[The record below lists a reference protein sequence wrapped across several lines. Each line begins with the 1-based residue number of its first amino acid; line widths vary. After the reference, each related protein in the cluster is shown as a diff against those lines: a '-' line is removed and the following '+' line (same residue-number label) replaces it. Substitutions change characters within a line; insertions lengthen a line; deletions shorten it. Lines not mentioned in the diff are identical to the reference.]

1 MKPISPCST
10 TFSKRFII
18 LTLSIL
24 AVFQAFAVQVKFNVD
39 MSYQIEDGTFHP
51 STDHVYLRG
60 AFNNWDLSNAMTSDG
75 NGVYSTT
82 INLTSYT
89 WYEFK
94 FFTDA
99 EGFSNNGYEHTVG
112 AGRDNRIIII
122 NTDAAFDIGKVYFNN
137 ANLILRKAGE
147 YYELYSAEAD
157 TQYIS
162 SYAKY
167 LDENVTRIVN
177 VLETSMPGKVK
188 IWIFPDRKSF
198 MISYGNPTGP
208 DWVGGSGFGHS
219 DLIILSPRIYNNGK
233 IDVSLIGHEFTH
245 AVVDCKKI
253 SYVQAWLNEG
263 AACYYGSE
271 PSGIGLRMDGQIRD
285 LIINKYH
292 GVKPELS
299 SIESYTFGDNDGY
312 PLSISIADFII
323 STYGSSKFA
332 QFIVNTDYSVLGFAS
347 KAEFQSAWHKFLD
360 DVYLPPNTI
369 TTLKVDMSY
378 YISKGLFHPETDK
391 VYIGGPFTSWFPY
404 LLQNDGDGIY
414 SYALPYLQKS
424 TCEYK
429 FKISSA
435 GADNGG
441 WENLAGSNRSLTT
454 STKDSTLA
462 TVAFN
467 NLNPTL
473 NLQSPNGGELLLA
486 GDSATISWKY
496 TSIPFIKI
504 EYSADN
510 GANWTSISNSVSAA
524 GLSINWIVP
533 DLSSDHIIIRIS
545 DASNNAILDVS
556 DQPFSVVVPDMAEGP
571 YPADAN
577 TVLLMHFES
586 NLKNSSVLSG
596 NGNVLGTGPIF
607 DAATPL
613 KAGKSFALNGNN
625 YISVPHCDALNLT
638 GDWTIEAWVKFT
650 AFGSNSMYLFW
661 KPGNSDSYLSNY
673 SLEVNPWW
681 GNIFHGFYFSSNVT
695 RLGATSISPSLNQWY
710 HVAFIR
716 DTKASQ
722 ISVIVHD
729 QAHNLISHISAPY
742 TESGVYPNSN
752 NLQIGNGITGFMDE
766 VRISNVVRN
775 FITAKIDE
783 VPGKQVFTV
792 YPNPGSGIINVNPP
806 QGIKNGK
813 IRILD
818 FTGNLVACYSL
829 PEMDSNTLNL
839 GHLAKGIYLIQ
850 LTDNENSWTEK
861 LILN

>member
-1 MKPISPCST
+1 MKHFPQYKSM
-10 TFSKRFII
+10 FSKR
-18 LTLSIL
+18 LLIL
-24 AVFQAFAVQVKFNVD
+24 AISALAAAQVFAVEVKFNVD
-39 MSYQIEDGTFHP
+39 MSYQINDGTFHP

-82 INLTSYT
+82 INLASYT

-99 EGFSNNGYEHTVG
+99 SGFPNNGWEHTVG
-112 AGRDNRIIII
+112 AGRDNRVITI
-122 NTDAAFDIGKVYFNN
+122 NTDAAFDIGKAYFNN

-147 YYELYSAEAD
+147 YYELYCAEAD

-219 DLIILSPRIYNNGK
+219 DLIILTPRIYNNGK
-233 IDVSLIGHEFTH
+233 IDVGLIGHEFTH

-253 SYVQAWLNEG
+253 SYVHAWLNEG

-271 PSGIGLRMDGQIRD
+271 PSGIGLRLDGQIRD
-285 LIINKYH
+285 LINNKYH
-292 GVKPELS
+292 GIKPELS
-299 SIESYTFGDNDGY
+299 SIETYTFADNDGY
-312 PLSISIADFII
+312 PLSVSIADFII
-323 STYGSSKFA
+323 NTFGSSKFA
-332 QFIVNTDYSVLGFAS
+332 QFIVNTDYSVLGFVS
-347 KAEFQSAWHKFLD
+347 KAEFQAAWHKFLD
-360 DVYLPPNTI
+360 DVYLPPTVI
-369 TTLKVDMSY
+369 TNLKVDLSY

-404 LLQNDGDGIY
+404 LLHDDGDGIY
-414 SYALPYLQKS
+414 SYTLPCLQNN
-424 TCEYK
+424 TYEYK
-429 FKISSA
+429 FKISTA

-441 WENLAGSNRSLTT
+441 WENLAGSNRTLTT
-454 STKDSTLA
+454 SAKDSTLA
-462 TVAFN
+462 TLAFN

-473 NLQSPNGGELLLA
+473 CVQSPNGGELILA
-486 GDSATISWKY
+486 GDSVTISWKY
-496 TSIPFIKI
+496 TSIPFIKV
-504 EYSADN
+504 EYSADK
-510 GANWTSISNSVSAA
+510 GASWMPISNSVSTA
-524 GLSINWIVP
+524 GLSINWKVP
-533 DLSSDHIIIRIS
+533 NVSSDNIIIRIS
-545 DASNNAILDVS
+545 DASNSTILDVS
-556 DQPFSVVVPDMAEGP
+556 DHPFSVVVPDMVEGP

-577 TVLLMHFES
+577 TVLLMHFEG
-586 NLKNSSVLSG
+586 NLKNSSALSG
-596 NGNVLGTGPIF
+596 NGSVSGTGPVF

-613 KAGKSFALNGNN
+613 KAGKSFALTGNN

-638 GDWTIEAWVKFT
+638 GDWTIEAWVNFT

-681 GNIFHGFYFSSNVT
+681 GNIFHGFYFSANVT
-695 RLGATSISPSLNQWY
+695 RLGASSISPLLNQWY

-729 QAHNLISHISAPY
+729 QAHNLIFAYQCTLHRIRRVPQ
-742 TESGVYPNSN
+742 
-752 NLQIGNGITGFMDE
+752 LQQPAD
-766 VRISNVVRN
+766 
-775 FITAKIDE
+775 
-783 VPGKQVFTV
+783 
-792 YPNPGSGIINVNPP
+792 
-806 QGIKNGK
+806 
-813 IRILD
+813 
-818 FTGNLVACYSL
+818 
-829 PEMDSNTLNL
+829 
-839 GHLAKGIYLIQ
+839 
-850 LTDNENSWTEK
+850 W
-861 LILN
+861 

>member
-1 MKPISPCST
+1 MKPLLQFKT
-10 TFSKRFII
+10 MFSKR
-18 LTLSIL
+18 LLIL
-24 AVFQAFAVQVKFNVD
+24 AISALAAAQAFAVQVKFNVD

-60 AFNNWDLSNAMTSDG
+60 AFNSWDLSNAMTSEG

-82 INLTSYT
+82 INVASYT

-99 EGFSNNGYEHTVG
+99 AGFPNNGWEHTVG
-112 AGRDNRIIII
+112 AGRDNRISII

-147 YYELYSAEAD
+147 YYELYSADAD

-208 DWVGGSGFGHS
+208 DWVGGAGFGHS
-219 DLIILSPRIYNNGK
+219 DLIILTPRIYNNGK
-233 IDVSLIGHEFTH
+233 IDVGLVGHEFTH
-245 AVVDCKKI
+245 AVVDCKKV
-253 SYVQAWLNEG
+253 SDVYAWLNEG

-271 PSGIGLRMDGQIRD
+271 PTGIGLRPDGQIRD

-299 SIESYTFGDNDGY
+299 SIESYTFADNDGY
-312 PLSISIADFII
+312 PLSTSIADFII
-323 STYGSSKFA
+323 NTFGSSKFA

-347 KAEFQSAWHKFLD
+347 KAEFQAAWHKFLD
-360 DVYLPPNTI
+360 DVYLPPNTV

-404 LLQNDGDGIY
+404 LLQNEGEGIY
-414 SYALPYLQKS
+414 SYALPYRQKS

-429 FKISSA
+429 FKISAA

-441 WENLAGSNRSLTT
+441 WENLAGSNRTLTT
-454 STKDSTLA
+454 STNDSTLA

-486 GDSATISWKY
+486 GDSATISWRY

-510 GANWTSISNSVSAA
+510 GANWTSISNSVSTT
-524 GLSINWIVP
+524 GLSVNWKVP
-533 DLSSDHIIIRIS
+533 DVSADHISIRIS

-556 DQPFSVVVPDMAEGP
+556 DQPFSVVVPDMVEGP

-577 TVLLMHFES
+577 TVLLMHFEG

-596 NGNVLGTGPIF
+596 NGNLLGAGQVF

-613 KAGKSFALNGNN
+613 KAGKSFALNGSN
-625 YISVPHCDALNLT
+625 YITVPHCEALNLT
-638 GDWTIEAWVKFT
+638 GDWTLEAWVKFT
-650 AFGSNSMYLFW
+650 AFGNNSMYLFW

-681 GNIFHGFYFSSNVT
+681 GNIFFGYYFSANVT

-716 DTKASQ
+716 DTKLSQ
-722 ISVIVHD
+722 VSVIVHD
-729 QAHNLISHISAPY
+729 QARNLISHISAPY
-742 TESGVYPNSN
+742 TESGVYPNTQ
-752 NLQIGNGITGFMDE
+752 NLQIGNGITGFIDE
-766 VRISNVVRN
+766 VRISNVVRS
-775 FITAKIDE
+775 FINTNVNE
-783 VPGKQVFTV
+783 PGREKEFSV
-792 YPNPGSGIINVNPP
+792 YPNPCNGIVHFSGVNNLS
-806 QGIKNGK
+806 GCRISVTDISGK
-813 IRILD
+813 CVQTGELD
-818 FTGNLVACYSL
+818 DL
-829 PEMDSNTLNL
+829 NTLNL
-839 GHLAKGIYLIQ
+839 QHLEKGIYFIRV
-850 LTDNENSWTEK
+850 TDAEHTYTEK
-861 LILN
+861 LVLN

>member
-1 MKPISPCST
+1 MKHFPQYKSM
-10 TFSKRFII
+10 FSKR
-18 LTLSIL
+18 LLIL
-24 AVFQAFAVQVKFNVD
+24 AISALAAAHVFAVQVKFNVD
-39 MSYQIEDGTFHP
+39 MSYQINDGTFHP

-60 AFNNWDLSNAMTSDG
+60 AFNNWDLSNEMTSDG

-82 INLTSYT
+82 INLASYT

-99 EGFSNNGYEHTVG
+99 SGFPNNGWEHTVG
-112 AGRDNRIIII
+112 AGRDNRVITI
-122 NTDAAFDIGKVYFNN
+122 NTDAAFDIGKAYFNN

-147 YYELYSAEAD
+147 YYELYCAEAD

-219 DLIILSPRIYNNGK
+219 DLIILTPRIYNNGK
-233 IDVSLIGHEFTH
+233 IDVGLIGHEFTH

-253 SYVQAWLNEG
+253 SYVHAWLNEG

-271 PSGIGLRMDGQIRD
+271 PSGIGLRLDGQIRD
-285 LIINKYH
+285 LINNKYH
-292 GVKPELS
+292 GIKPELS
-299 SIESYTFGDNDGY
+299 SIETYTFADNDGY
-312 PLSISIADFII
+312 PLSVSIADFII
-323 STYGSSKFA
+323 NTFGSSKFA
-332 QFIVNTDYSVLGFAS
+332 QFIVNTDYSVLGFVS
-347 KAEFQSAWHKFLD
+347 KAEFQAAWHKFLD
-360 DVYLPPNTI
+360 DVYLPPTVIEN
-369 TTLKVDMSY
+369 LKVDLSY

-391 VYIGGPFTSWFPY
+391 VYIGGPFTSWFHY
-404 LLQNDGDGIY
+404 LLHDDGDGIY
-414 SYALPYLQKS
+414 SYTLPCLQNN
-424 TCEYK
+424 TYEYK
-429 FKISSA
+429 FKISTA

-441 WENLAGSNRSLTT
+441 WENLAGSNRTLTT
-454 STKDSTLA
+454 SAKDSTLA

-473 NLQSPNGGELLLA
+473 CVQSPNGGELILA
-486 GDSATISWKY
+486 GDSVTISWKY
-496 TSIPFIKI
+496 TSIPFIKV
-504 EYSADN
+504 EYSADK
-510 GANWTSISNSVSAA
+510 GASWMPISNSVSTA
-524 GLSINWIVP
+524 GLSINWKVP
-533 DLSSDHIIIRIS
+533 NVSSDNIIIRIS
-545 DASNNAILDVS
+545 DASNSTILDVS
-556 DQPFSVVVPDMAEGP
+556 DHPFSVVVPDMVEGP

-577 TVLLMHFES
+577 TVLLMHFEG
-586 NLKNSSVLSG
+586 NLKNSSALSG
-596 NGNVLGTGPIF
+596 NGSVSGTGPVF

-613 KAGKSFALNGNN
+613 KAGKSFALTGNN

-638 GDWTIEAWVKFT
+638 GDWTIEAWVNFT

-681 GNIFHGFYFSSNVT
+681 GNIFHGFYFSANVT
-695 RLGATSISPSLNQWY
+695 RLGASSISPLLNQWY

-766 VRISNVVRN
+766 VRISNVVRS
-775 FITAKIDE
+775 FINTNIDE
-783 VPGKQVFTV
+783 PTQEKKFSI
-792 YPNPGSGIINVNPP
+792 YPNPSNGIVHISGVSDLSGCQVSITDIT
-806 QGIKNGK
+806 GK
-813 IRILD
+813 SVQ
-818 FTGNLVACYSL
+818 TGVPCNL
-829 PEMDSNTLNL
+829 NTLNL
-839 GHLAKGIYLIQ
+839 QHLRKGVYFIKV
-850 LTDNENSWTEK
+850 TDAESTHTEK
-861 LILN
+861 VVLN